1 MVRLAAIVIAMGVL
15 GLLLG
20 LAAPPSALPKGTPAP
35 APVNSDEAKLI
46 VMSFNIRYGTAN
58 DGENAWP
65 KRRQLVIDCI
75 RASAADVVG
84 LQEALK
90 PQIDEL
96 LAAMPE
102 YASIGV
108 GRDDGKTR
116 GEHCAILYRRAGLS
130 IQPAGGSVGNKP
142 SPGSGDFW
150 YSDTPGMPGSKS
162 WGNNITRI
170 CSWARFVRTG
180 TEQAFFVFN
189 THLDHE
195 SQPSREKSV
204 LLLKDRIARRGGSDP
219 VIVMGDFNAG
229 EQNPAIVTMLR
240 IDQPDNAE
248 GPACPPLRDSFRVVH
263 PDEKRV
269 GTFNA
274 FKGVSTGE
282 KIDYIFVD
290 DGWDVVDASIDFT
303 MPDGRCPSD
312 HFPVLA
318 TLRPKRAA
326 PADTKP

>member
-1 MVRLAAIVIAMGVL
+1 MVRFMVVLVAMGVL
-15 GLLLG
+15 GSLLG
-20 LAAPPSALPKGTPAP
+20 LASPPAGAPTSAPGATPPETDA
-35 APVNSDEAKLI
+35 AALI

-65 KRRQLVIDCI
+65 KRRQMVIDRI

-84 LQEALK
+84 LQEALRF
-90 PQIDEL
+90 QIDEL

-102 YASIGV
+102 YASVGV
-108 GRDDGKTR
+108 GRDDGKSR
-116 GEHCAILYRRAGLS
+116 GEHCAILYRREGLS
-130 IQPAGGSVGNKP
+130 IQPVSGSTGDKP
-142 SPGSGDFW
+142 SSGSGDFW
-150 YSDTPGMPGSKS
+150 YSDTPDVPGSKS

-180 TEQAFFVFN
+180 TEQAFYVFN

-204 LLLKDRIARRGGSDP
+204 LSLKYRIARRGGVDP

-229 EQNPAIVTMLR
+229 EKNAAIVTMLR
-240 IDQPDNAE
+240 VEQAVDADRFV
-248 GPACPPLRDSFRVVH
+248 CPSLRDSFRVVH
-263 PDEKRV
+263 PDEKQV
-269 GTFNA
+269 GTFNS
-274 FKGVSTGE
+274 FKGIRTGD

-312 HFPVLA
+312 HFPVIATVRPRLA
-318 TLRPKRAA
+318 AAADPK
-326 PADTKP
+326 P

>member
-1 MVRLAAIVIAMGVL
+1 MVRFMAVLVAMGVL
-15 GLLLG
+15 GCLLG
-20 LAAPPSALPKGTPAP
+20 LASPPAGAPKSAPGATPPETDA
-35 APVNSDEAKLI
+35 AAFI

-65 KRRQLVIDCI
+65 KRRQMVIDRI

-102 YASIGV
+102 YASVGV
-108 GRDDGKTR
+108 GRDNGKTR
-116 GEHCAILYRRAGLS
+116 GEHCAILYRREGLS
-130 IQPAGGSVGNKP
+130 IQPVSGSVGNKP

-150 YSDTPGMPGSKS
+150 YSDTPGTPGSKS

-204 LLLKDRIARRGGSDP
+204 LLLKDRIARRGGREP

-229 EQNPAIVTMLR
+229 EQNPAIVTMR
-240 IDQPDNAE
+240 RVDQPDDAE
-248 GPACPPLRDSFRVVH
+248 DPACPPLRDSFRVVH

-274 FKGVSTGE
+274 FRGISTGE

-290 DGWDVVDASIDFT
+290 DGWDVVDAAIDFT

-312 HFPVLA
+312 HFPVIA
-318 TLRPKRAA
+318 ALRPKSAA
-326 PADTKP
+326 TADPKP